1 MALDFPNLVPPDNV
15 RLPDA
20 LTVKQGSGPLI
31 GRIVLDGDKMARDVG
46 IHLRFRNDFDE
57 LVYLN
62 KCEGARGNWR
72 KIMDNFNPAM
82 TDISAQN
89 AFWIAG
95 ENEAGEIV
103 TTSGGRLYYWPDT
116 TLADHVVEAF
126 FGNDSGQACTLTA
139 PAATLITGAVFLAGS
154 TWVRPD
160 YRGRELSQLLPR
172 LARAFAMA
180 RWPLDW
186 TMAFI
191 QRPMADSGLAVGYGS
206 KHLSYSVFFPETPYG
221 EIALSYTSGGEIYDD
236 FETFLTDVDADP
248 AGRKFAPRSSASLT
262 HEVTRTPSDGVRQG
276 SSSRS

>member
-1 MALDFPNLVPPDNV
+1 MPFDFPNIIPPDDI

-31 GRIVLDGDKMARDVG
+31 GRIVLEGDRMARDVG
-46 IHLRFRNDFDE
+46 IHLKFRNNFED
-57 LVYLN
+57 LVALN
-62 KCEGARGNWR
+62 RREVARGNWR
-72 KIMDNFNPAM
+72 ALMGNLDPAK
-82 TDISAQN
+82 TDVSAEN

-95 ENEAGEIV
+95 EDDDGEIV
-103 TTSGGRLYYWPDT
+103 TTSGGRLYYWPGS

-126 FGNDSGQACTLTA
+126 FGSDQGQQCVLTA
-139 PAATLITGAVFLAGS
+139 PAATMLSGAVFLAAS

-160 YRGRELSQLLPR
+160 YRGRELSTLLPR

-191 QRPMADSGLAVGYGS
+191 QRPMAESGLAAGYGS
-206 KHLSYSVFFPETPYG
+206 KHLSYSVEFPETPYG
-221 EIALSYTSGGEIYDD
+221 EIALSYTAADEIYDD
-236 FETFLTDVDADP
+236 FGTFLSATAGP
-248 AGRKFAPRSSASLT
+248 ALRKFAPRSSASLT
-262 HEVTRTPSDGVRQG
+262 HEVTSTSSDGVRQG